1 MSTDNKILAIYIDE
15 STPNYIRPTPFI
27 GVSRQS
33 ISNKLGTFGSEYTIT
48 LNGTIIDNASE
59 VNQDGT
65 RSGNKAV
72 SADDQAF
79 EILNHQEDL
88 RTLFTKP
95 VLRFEISNL
104 TGGQASN
111 TVFYATLESLNFED
125 GVFVNT
131 CRYTA
136 TFKANWMQDDGGVLH
151 DGDVMGAV
159 IESAD
164 PDQGEDGSTDFGKDS
179 TGKSITDLRTQFGG
193 IVENF
198 SENWSLEVDE
208 ENIVTSD
215 SKYDEVLSVRGYRV
229 TRDVSVT
236 GRTYFDLEGS
246 SYKKYEAWS
255 EAKNFASKTLLSD
268 TVEDYPDKNAKNVF
282 AYKVLNLDPAF
293 IGVNHFRNENIDK
306 SNGTI
311 NVSDTWLLCSGTAFE
326 NYESQIESS
335 IDSPFVSVTLNGS
348 VRGISSIRASGEYY
362 GGPTGTDSTL
372 ARPYE
377 NAIKKYNTVT
387 NNGAFGLNSFLYK
400 RANSIVEPGLNPQ
413 PKSITLSEDKAK
425 GELTYSISFDN
436 RPQNYIAEAVYE
448 NVVVEDTYP
457 GDLYALI
464 PVVGR
469 PIGPVLQ
476 YIGGRTEYRRNVSLE
491 LVFDWT
497 DLSDDASARK
507 RFLLSKPTLND
518 PVRTQINTLL
528 RDVSPM
534 SEPNLRKCFL
544 NPPQEN
550 WSPKEGRYN
559 LSLSWVYELS
569 DAGSDSLSNPSTEDN
584 SILNTI
590 TSTIGTIFGET

>member
-1 MSTDNKILAIYIDE
+1 MSTDNKILAIYVDE

-27 GVSRQS
+27 SVNRQS
-33 ISNKLGTFGSEYTIT
+33 LSNKLGTFGSEYTIT

-59 VNQDGT
+59 VNDDGS
-65 RSGNKAV
+65 RSANRAV
-72 SADDQAF
+72 SAEDQAF

-104 TGGQASN
+104 TGNQAAN
-111 TVFYATLESLNFED
+111 TVFYATLESLSFED

-136 TFKANWMQDDGGVLH
+136 TFKANWMQDDGNVLH

-159 IESAD
+159 IENSDD
-164 PDQGEDGSTDFGKDS
+164 PNATFGGDS
-179 TGKSITDLRTQFGG
+179 TGKSVADLRNQFGG

-229 TRDVSVT
+229 TRDISVT
-236 GRTYFDLEGS
+236 GRTFFDLDGS
-246 SYKKYEAWS
+246 QYRKYEAWS
-255 EAKNFASKTLLSD
+255 EAKNFAAKTLLSD
-268 TVEDYPDKNAKNVF
+268 AVEDYPDKNAQNVF
-282 AYKVLNLDPAF
+282 AYKVLNLDPSF

-306 SNGTI
+306 ANGTI
-311 NVSDTWLLCSGTAFE
+311 SVSDTWLLCSGTAFE
-326 NYESQIESS
+326 NYESSIEST

-348 VRGISSIRASGEYY
+348 IKGISSIRASGEYY
-362 GGPTGTDSTL
+362 GGPKGGDAGL
-372 ARPYE
+372 AKPYE

-387 NNGAFGLNSFLYK
+387 NNGAFGASSFLYK
-400 RANSIVEPGLNPQ
+400 RANSVVEPGLNPQ
-413 PKSITLSEDKAK
+413 PKSIALSEDKAK
-425 GELTYSISFDN
+425 GELTYSIGFDN

-448 NVVVEDTYP
+448 NVVVDDTYP

-469 PIGPVLQ
+469 PTGPVLQ
-476 YIGGRTEYRRNVSLE
+476 YIGGRTEYRRSVSLE

-497 DLSDDASARK
+497 DLSSDTSARK
-507 RFLLSKPTLND
+507 RFILSKPTLND
-518 PVRTQINTLL
+518 PVRSQINTLL
-528 RDVSPM
+528 KDVSPM

-550 WSPKEGRYN
+550 WSPKEGRYTLN
-559 LSLSWVYELS
+559 LSWVYELS
-569 DAGSDSLSNPSTEDN
+569 DAGSDSLSNPSTGN
-584 SILNTI
+584 TVLSTI
-590 TSTIGTIFGET
+590 TNTVSSIFGES